1 MPRKVY
7 QLKHFLQLETS
18 TVVDGKKVAIK
29 FSGESLFPR
38 VPGRF
43 EATDP
48 KLIAAMDADMK
59 RAGSDCAYRCILSEG
74 DPKAKDF
81 DPNEPPEDPPVG
93 NEDFTKAE
101 EVKTLQEA
109 KEYLV
114 KNVEGMTASR
124 IPNKQ
129 AVLNAAKENKIEFPN
144 LQ

>member
-59 RAGSDCAYRCILSEG
+59 RAGSNCAYKCISAEG
-74 DPKAKDF
+74 DDKEKDLY
-81 DPNEPPEDPPVG
+81 DDQEEGLTDEPSE
-93 NEDFTKAE
+93 FTKAE
-101 EVKTLQEA
+101 DVKTLQEA